1 MAIATMRSG
10 ISCIVRNDKVV
21 AAVAPKVE
29 STVNPI
35 GPQAVHI
42 PAPEP
47 TTEPK
52 SPVPI
57 FLVFAP
63 TVLIWYVA
71 ILITRA
77 ISPAVMIINPK
88 LRLESCGR

>member
-1 MAIATMRSG
+1 MAIATMRIG
-10 ISCIVRNDKVV
+10 ISCIVRNEKVV
-21 AAVAPKVE
+21 AAVAPKIE

-42 PAPEP
+42 PAPAP

-52 SPVPI
+52 IPVPI
-57 FLVFAP
+57 LVLASI
-63 TVLIWYVA
+63 VLILYVA